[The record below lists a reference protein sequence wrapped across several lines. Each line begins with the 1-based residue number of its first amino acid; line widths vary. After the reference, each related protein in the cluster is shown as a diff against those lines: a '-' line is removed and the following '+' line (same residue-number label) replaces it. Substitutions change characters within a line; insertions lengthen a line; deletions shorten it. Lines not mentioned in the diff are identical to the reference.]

1 MMKEVFQFKLLE
13 EIYLNRLVN
22 VYDAGMNIIEGSTE
36 HIADLKSWSD
46 QLAKEKLIHY
56 IDDQNTEAV
65 LTNFGRYWMMKGGY
79 QAYLKEGH
87 FIKDHLVSDNGHSA
101 LLKKEKEDLVEARLK
116 LTRYRLTAFWFTLV
130 ISIIGFLLSLLNLY
144 LFFKVK

>member
-1 MMKEVFQFKLLE
+1 MMKEVFQYKLLE
-13 EIYLNRLVN
+13 EIYLKRLVN
-22 VYDAGMNIIEGSTE
+22 VYDAGMNLIEGSTE
-36 HIADLKSWSD
+36 HIADLKLWSD

-56 IDDQNTEAV
+56 TDEQHTEAE

-87 FIKDHLVSDNGHSA
+87 FIKDHPAYDNGHSA

-116 LTRYRLTAFWFTLV
+116 LTKYRLVGFWFTLV